1 EASTRNPASVEAI
14 SWGLARRN
22 ERCPQTRATASSRFV
37 FPCAFSPAM
46 TVVPPPKK
54 TGSGERLRKEWVL
67 IRVKRKRSFS
77 ALSQAHRHDDV
88 EIARCPFD
96 IPLGT
101 AETLGVLV
109 LHFQAHAL
117 RLRLFEEIEQVLGVQ
132 SDRHRLAVEAHVERL
147 AAFTELLARGRDR
160 QRILLEGELDA

>member
-22 ERCPQTRATASSRFV
+22 ERCPQTSATASSRFV

-54 TGSGERLRKEWVL
+54 TGSGERLRKEWET

-77 ALSQAHRHDDV
+77 QLLEPHRHDDV
-88 EIARCPFD
+88 EIARGALD
-96 IPLGT
+96 VSVGT
-101 AETLGVLV
+101 AETLRVLV
-109 LHFQAHAL
+109 LHFQAHVL
-117 RLRLFEEIEQVLGVQ
+117 RLRLFEEFEQVLGIQ
-132 SDRHRLAVEAHVERL
+132 ADRHRLAVVLDVERL
-147 AAFTELLARGRDR
+147 AA
-160 QRILLEGELDA
+160 